1 MCDPEPRRRP
11 CPTRS
16 VSLALTLLAGTTV
29 CLILWTAI
37 SVAVRAADRPGPNG
51 QHAVPNSPSRS
62 LVQGP
67 EADDGQDQVPPAAL
81 LTEEGAA
88 LAERLRHL
96 RRSESRMGPR
106 HPALPEVR
114 SQIEQIRQQ
123 LQAWGSPP
131 NPFRVKPATDFPRD
145 ASLREAPPPPLD
157 AGNILQMSDQELRQL
172 VRGLVAE
179 VRELRQRLDE
189 IENRPGPRGR

>member
-1 MCDPEPRRRP
+1 MCDPEPRRGP
-11 CPTRS
+11 SPTRN
-16 VSLALTLLAGTTV
+16 VSLALALLAGTTV
-29 CLILWTAI
+29 CLILWTGI
-37 SVAVRAADRPGPNG
+37 SVAVWAADRPG
-51 QHAVPNSPSRS
+51 QDHRDADAPSRS

-67 EADDGQDQVPPAAL
+67 EADDGQDQAPPAAL

-123 LQAWGSPP
+123 LQAWESPP
-131 NPFRVKPATDFPRD
+131 NPFRVDPASDSPQD
-145 ASLREAPPPPLD
+145 APLRETPPSPFD
-157 AGNILQMSDQELRQL
+157 ADNILQMSDQELRQL